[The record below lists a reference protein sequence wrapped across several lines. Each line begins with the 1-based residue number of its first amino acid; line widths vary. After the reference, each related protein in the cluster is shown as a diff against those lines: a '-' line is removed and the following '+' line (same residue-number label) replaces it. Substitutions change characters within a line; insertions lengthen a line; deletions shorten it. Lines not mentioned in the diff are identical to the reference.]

1 MRVLEPAGPGD
12 GAAGLPAFFRP
23 GSVAVIGA
31 ARDPSKVGGSVLANL
46 LAGGFQGRIVPVNPR
61 ATTVQGLPAVPSLLA
76 VDGSVDLAVIAVP
89 APAVLPALQDCVTRG
104 VGGAIVI
111 SAGFRESDAD
121 GRARE
126 EALRSWV
133 RGQPIR
139 VLGPNCLGWIRPS
152 SRLNA
157 TFAPGMPLPGGIAFV
172 SHSGALATAILDWA
186 RDRRLGFSL
195 FASLGNQADLTESD
209 VLAALGHDPETRVV
223 AAYVEGVADGRRFFE
238 TLRAMAA
245 RTPVVVMK
253 AGRSAE
259 GARAVASHT
268 GALAGS
274 DAAFDAA
281 VRQAG
286 AVRVGTVEG
295 LFDLARCLA
304 SQPMPRGRRL
314 LVVTNGGGLGIV
326 ATDAARAAG
335 LEVGPLEETVQA
347 RVRGSLPLA
356 ASVVNP
362 IDLVGDADA
371 GRYARTLQ
379 AVGAEGGADAV
390 LVIATAQAAT
400 DAAGIAR
407 AVVGATREWPIPVVA
422 SFVGGARIA
431 PGTRALEEGGV
442 PCYPFPEPAVAA
454 LAGMALLGERRRAGE
469 AARAAGGPRIAE
481 RLLQLVPGSPARPS
495 APPAAAGPAR
505 ATLSAAGASHV
516 GLAELAP
523 LLAAYDVSVLLP
535 ALAETP
541 EEAAAIAERLGGP
554 VALKIASAEISHKTE
569 IGGVALDLA
578 SPAAVAT
585 AARTIMASVRRHRP
599 DARIQGLLVQ
609 AMAPR
614 GKELLLG
621 SVRDPQFGPVV
632 VVGLGGI
639 YVEVLR
645 DTATRLAPLSAS
657 EAERMLDELR
667 MAPLLHGVR
676 GEPPVDRRALV
687 ATIVRFGDLVAQHPE
702 LAELE
707 LNPLIA
713 TPTGVVA
720 VDARATLSMPGDVP
734 PHPPATRPPRGATAA
749 ESPETGR

>member
-1 MRVLEPAGPGD
+1 MKALDPLLAPQT
-12 GAAGLPAFFRP
+12 
-23 GSVAVIGA
+23 VAVIGA
-31 ARDPSKVGGSVLANL
+31 SRNPLKVGGSVMANL
-46 LAGGFQGRIVPVNPR
+46 RASGFCGRIVPVNSR
-61 ATTVQGLPAVPSLLA
+61 AESVQGFSGVKSVLDI
-76 VDGSVDLAVIAVP
+76 DGPVDLAVVAIP
-89 APAVLPALQDCVTRG
+89 ADGVLPVLKECAAKG
-104 VGGAIVI
+104 IGAAVVI
-111 SAGFRESDAD
+111 SAGFRESGHA
-121 GRARE
+121 GARRE
-126 EALRSWV
+126 RELRDWL
-133 RGQPIR
+133 RERPLR
-139 VLGPNCLGWIRPS
+139 LLGPNCLGWIRPAC
-152 SRLNA
+152 RLNL
-157 TFAPGMPLPGGIAFV
+157 TFAPGMPERGGIAFV
-172 SHSGALATAILDWA
+172 SHSGALAVAILDWA

-481 RLLQLVPGSPARPS
+481 RLL
-495 APPAAAGPAR
+495 
-505 ATLSAAGASHV
+505 
-516 GLAELAP
+516 
-523 LLAAYDVSVLLP
+523 
-535 ALAETP
+535 
-541 EEAAAIAERLGGP
+541 
-554 VALKIASAEISHKTE
+554 
-569 IGGVALDLA
+569 
-578 SPAAVAT
+578 
-585 AARTIMASVRRHRP
+585 
-599 DARIQGLLVQ
+599 
-609 AMAPR
+609 
-614 GKELLLG
+614 
-621 SVRDPQFGPVV
+621 
-632 VVGLGGI
+632 
-639 YVEVLR
+639 
-645 DTATRLAPLSAS
+645 
-657 EAERMLDELR
+657 
-667 MAPLLHGVR
+667 
-676 GEPPVDRRALV
+676 
-687 ATIVRFGDLVAQHPE
+687 
-702 LAELE
+702 
-707 LNPLIA
+707 
-713 TPTGVVA
+713 
-720 VDARATLSMPGDVP
+720 
-734 PHPPATRPPRGATAA
+734 
-749 ESPETGR
+749 